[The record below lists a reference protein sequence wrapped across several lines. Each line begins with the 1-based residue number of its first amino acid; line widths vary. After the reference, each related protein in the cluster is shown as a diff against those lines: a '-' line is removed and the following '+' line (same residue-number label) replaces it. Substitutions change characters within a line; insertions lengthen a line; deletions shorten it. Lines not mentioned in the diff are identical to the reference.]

1 MSKLKMLKNGQCA
14 LVNTGTVEELRRV
27 LKYCFPKDFNLV
39 PTHVKYFIADDECN
53 RYWLPTS
60 VTNLEEFPTSDFI
73 AELDAMEANAQPLPH
88 VEKAFKP
95 SPFDN
100 WTLLLDEGTCIQYL
114 KERNYKIFK
123 PTITHEEI

>member
-14 LVNTGTVEELRRV
+14 LVNTGTVEDLRRV

-60 VTNLEEFPTSDFI
+60 VTNLEEFPTSEFI
-73 AELDAMEANAQPLPH
+73 AELDAMEANAQP
-88 VEKAFKP
+88 FTP
-95 SPFDN
+95 SPFNN
-100 WTLLLDEGTCIQYL
+100 WQFLLDEETCIQFL
-114 KERNYKIFK
+114 KERNYKILK